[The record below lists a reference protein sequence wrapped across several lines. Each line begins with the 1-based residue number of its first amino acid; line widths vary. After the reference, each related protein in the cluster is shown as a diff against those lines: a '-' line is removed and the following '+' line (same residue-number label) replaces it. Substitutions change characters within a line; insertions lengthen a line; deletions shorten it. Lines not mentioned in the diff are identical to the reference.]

1 MIFKFNNMHIMQ
13 GQLFS
18 DAEMGMRESAERK
31 KVVDAMSPMAD
42 ELVKAFEQAMNDHI
56 EEVRKHSLACKET
69 AYRSNHLHGMILE
82 RLARLDDVTLDEIY
96 SGNKNRYL
104 KICGFLFW
112 VKKIDKRNRPS
123 INHTKHAGI
132 MTAQMVEEGRCND
145 ALLILG
151 YELSEDGFRIKNLK
165 ILYQSNGKNL
175 WAPISL
181 LDLANADKNY
191 VSSIQSTTN
200 NENLVRIKGDIGK
213 KRTADD
219 SRV

>member
-1 MIFKFNNMHIMQ
+1 
-13 GQLFS
+13 
-18 DAEMGMRESAERK
+18 
-31 KVVDAMSPMAD
+31 
-42 ELVKAFEQAMNDHI
+42 
-56 EEVRKHSLACKET
+56 
-69 AYRSNHLHGMILE
+69 
-82 RLARLDDVTLDEIY
+82 
-96 SGNKNRYL
+96 
-104 KICGFLFW
+104 
-112 VKKIDKRNRPS
+112 
-123 INHTKHAGI
+123 
-132 MTAQMVEEGRCND
+132 MTAQMVEEGKCND

>member
-1 MIFKFNNMHIMQ
+1 MQ

-104 KICGFLFW
+104 KISGFLFW

-132 MTAQMVEEGRCND
+132 MTAQMVEEGKCND

-200 NENLVRIKGDIGK
+200 NENLVRIKGDISK